1 MIFLKNPIK
10 FLPTELKENNPKEI
24 FKKFRPRKEREREG
38 FDYSNFKTFLI
49 GRNPYS
55 RILSGFI
62 DKYVNQNSQT
72 PEIGPQNISYYE
84 FIKLIGDLKAREI
97 GISNFVQFSCFCN
110 ADEDEGY
117 DFYQKIGKPNFNF
130 ISLMD
135 NLGFPEGALHH
146 SVETI
151 KKITSFLPFDMDY
164 ERAIDLVPVKNIEQN
179 NKILDYDIAYW
190 PMEKL
195 WKYILENGNKSIDIR
210 SFYPQE
216 LKDLFVEAYANELMF
231 YRKQGIEFEKEV

>member
-1 MIFLKNPIK
+1 MIFLKNPNK
-10 FLPTELKENNPKEI
+10 FLPTELKENNPNEI
-24 FKKFRPRKEREREG
+24 FKKFRSRREREREG
-38 FDYSNFKTFLI
+38 YDYSNFKTFLI

-84 FIKLIGDLKAREI
+84 FIKLICDMKAREI
-97 GISNFVQFSCFCN
+97 GISNFVEFSSFCN

-117 DFYQKIGKPNFNF
+117 HFYQKIGNPNFSF
-130 ISLMD
+130 ISLMK
-135 NLGFPEGALHH
+135 NSGYPEGALHH
-146 SVETI
+146 SVESI
-151 KKITSFLPFDMDY
+151 NKIISFLPYHIEY
-164 ERAIDLVPVKNIEQN
+164 ERAIDLVPIKNNGQN

-216 LKDLFVEAYANELMF
+216 LKDLFVEAYANEFMF
-231 YRKQGIEFEKEV
+231 YRKLGIEFEKEV

>member
-1 MIFLKNPIK
+1 
-10 FLPTELKENNPKEI
+10 
-24 FKKFRPRKEREREG
+24 
-38 FDYSNFKTFLI
+38 
-49 GRNPYS
+49 
-55 RILSGFI
+55 
-62 DKYVNQNSQT
+62 
-72 PEIGPQNISYYE
+72 
-84 FIKLIGDLKAREI
+84 
-97 GISNFVQFSCFCN
+97 
-110 ADEDEGY
+110 
-117 DFYQKIGKPNFNF
+117 
-130 ISLMD
+130 MD